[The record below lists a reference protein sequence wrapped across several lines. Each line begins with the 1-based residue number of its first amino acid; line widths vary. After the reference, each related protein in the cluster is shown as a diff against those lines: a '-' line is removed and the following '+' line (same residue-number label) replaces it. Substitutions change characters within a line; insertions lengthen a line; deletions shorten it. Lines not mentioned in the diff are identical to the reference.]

1 MIRLACCFL
10 LTGFVSRPVRETLAL
25 NALEGERSTFAIAV
39 LARVELEVPFREVAM
54 QVRFADRMVRA
65 KYRAAHGSLAK
76 QPDPFL

>member
-1 MIRLACCFL
+1 
-10 LTGFVSRPVRETLAL
+10 
-25 NALEGERSTFAIAV
+25 
-39 LARVELEVPFREVAM
+39 M